1 MSQITLD
8 SIANLVRNTVKEE
21 VTEIKE
27 KIKFLPTKDE
37 FYSKMDELMG
47 EMKSMREEVAVVTGY
62 KDQIENHE
70 TRISKLEEA
79 LEPNP
84 ASS

>member
-37 FYSKMDELMG
+37 FYAKMDELMG
-47 EMKSMREEVAVVTGY
+47 EIKSMREEVAVVTGY
-62 KDQIENHE
+62 KDQEDYL
-70 TRISKLEEA
+70 TVTFLPTSVAFA
-79 LEPNP
+79 LK
-84 ASS
+84 